1 MYAKTPK
8 KLLIMDIL
16 DVLRRYTD
24 ENHRFS

>member
-1 MYAKTPK
+1 MYAKPPK

-16 DVLRRYTD
+16 DVLRRNTD